1 MWATSS
7 CLLLLLVLQRSEVG
21 LKIFTYVLC
30 VSAVPA
36 MLSIGHNPVPCI
48 LG

>member
-7 CLLLLLVLQRSEVG
+7 CLLLFLVLQRSEVG

-30 VSAVPA
+30 LSAVPA
-36 MLSIGHNPVPCI
+36 MLSIVTIPFPVY
-48 LG
+48 